1 MNIISLGYPN
11 LLWDWSV
18 LLFNQICL
26 PFCKHLPWP
35 LIFMC
40 AHMLFLFSIICFLNL
55 YVICAVV
62 FIFFTLCLS
71 CLSYFRALY
80 VYIVFICFLTWL
92 KSVDGRFRL
101 WPPMTFL
108 IKQTINYHHDPKQS
122 SYVAPTWTRKRP
134 FRVRWQSDIHCG
146 FQREQTGGLLVWD
159 QLEGIQDQPS
169 IYHRSGA
176 PSAKHIKA
184 KITSKCLR
192 WI

>member
-1 MNIISLGYPN
+1 MPFYILLTPNPVVEDSKDSCVDESVIACWAFLCLNDKELMNIISLGYPN

-80 VYIVFICFLTWL
+80 VYIVFICFFNMVEISRWSFQALT
-92 KSVDGRFRL
+92 S
-101 WPPMTFL
+101 
-108 IKQTINYHHDPKQS
+108 N
-122 SYVAPTWTRKRP
+122 
-134 FRVRWQSDIHCG
+134 DI
-146 FQREQTGGLLVWD
+146 
-159 QLEGIQDQPS
+159 S
-169 IYHRSGA
+169 N
-176 PSAKHIKA
+176 
-184 KITSKCLR
+184 
-192 WI
+192 